1 MFRPSYGSVDM
12 TAAPAAPATTP
23 AAMIDLHVAHLSP
36 CASRLA
42 RDIETLSKEVQDTI
56 LKFVGDNVLSSHYCL
71 NQHGY
76 TGQTLQ
82 TFLVLRFP
90 HKRPGVSVR
99 AISARWIEND
109 WSKRFPDCV
118 LPRGRCEACGAVDP
132 CEPPSCSCML
142 YIARFFMYKRRHIL
156 PDTRAVCQ
164 WLLKNMYI
172 DKKRFVCA
180 SCRFVLFR
188 FRNGMRSHSIT

>member
-1 MFRPSYGSVDM
+1 M
-12 TAAPAAPATTP
+12 TASPAATP
-23 AAMIDLHVAHLSP
+23 AAMIGPPVAHVSP
-36 CASRLA
+36 CASPLA
-42 RDIETLSKEVQDTI
+42 QGMQTLSKELQKRI
-56 LKFVGDNVLSSHYCL
+56 FIEFVGDNVLSWYYCR
-71 NQHGY
+71 NENCFK
-76 TGQTLQ
+76 GQTLQ
-82 TFLVLRFP
+82 TFLVLRSP

-164 WLLKNMYI
+164 QLLEEMYI